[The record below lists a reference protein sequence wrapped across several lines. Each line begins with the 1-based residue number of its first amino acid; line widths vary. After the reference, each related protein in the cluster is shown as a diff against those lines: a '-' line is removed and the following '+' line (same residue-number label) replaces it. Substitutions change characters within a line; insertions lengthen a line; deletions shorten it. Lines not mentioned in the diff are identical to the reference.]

1 MDRKYEKLTKSSPTF
16 NFCYFLQIQTPQKA
30 LPKVTPVAVTA
41 AAAGVSPAQRLAQ
54 GNLIRIRSPIVNQVQ
69 QASVATTEPSTS
81 LATAVPTT
89 IQQPFAMSGIA
100 ALAAAAAATPK
111 MSMNN
116 AVAGTTT
123 QVLQTTAGGTPI
135 RVKGMQPGQQI
146 RFASPGATV
155 LRAASPQQGKQI
167 ILQKPGTQ
175 GVGGQQIVHLLK
187 TGQGMMMPKVSL
199 IPGKTVQAGGVKPI
213 NQGATILRLVNP
225 NSVGAGKIITTM
237 KSSQLVQMSKGQ
249 NIAGK
254 YYNYIF
260 YLFRKKKKS
269 ND

>member
-1 MDRKYEKLTKSSPTF
+1 M
-16 NFCYFLQIQTPQKA
+16 
-30 LPKVTPVAVTA
+30 AVQ
-41 AAAGVSPAQRLAQ
+41 AGGVVSPAQRLAQ
-54 GNLIRIRSPIVNQVQ
+54 GNLIRIRSPLVNQVQ
-69 QASVATTEPSTS
+69 ASIAATTEASPS
-81 LATAVPTT
+81 AAAAVPTTT

-111 MSMNN
+111 ISMNN
-116 AVAGTTT
+116 AVAGAA
-123 QVLQTTAGGTPI
+123 QILQTTAGGAGTPI
-135 RVKGMQPGQQI
+135 RLKGMQPGQQI

-175 GVGGQQIVHLLK
+175 GVAGQQIVHLLK

-254 YYNYIF
+254 
-260 YLFRKKKKS
+260 
-269 ND
+269 